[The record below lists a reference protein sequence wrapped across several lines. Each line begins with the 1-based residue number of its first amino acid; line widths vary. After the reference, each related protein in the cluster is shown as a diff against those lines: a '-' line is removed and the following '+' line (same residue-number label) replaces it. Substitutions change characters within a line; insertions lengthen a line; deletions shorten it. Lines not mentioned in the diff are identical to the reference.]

1 MMTRSPIPAVTTRT
15 FAAGA
20 RRDIS
25 GSRRRHGRAGLC
37 IDYRDRMRLRA
48 ATRTTRQGVEARL
61 LRTLGTERRR
71 RLVTELVR
79 VAGAVSAPSAQG
91 ALHRAMAAQALVRPT
106 NHKLDEIHTRGLY
119 AVVRETARV
128 DGAIVECGISHGKSL
143 LSLARAAELFGP
155 DKVVLDLTHS
165 PAFRL
170 PWPKTLEPC
179 LDLGGCSQRLDRH
192 FPRTRLQPPGTHQ
205 RNLFPAFSKT
215 PWRNS
220 PPPRISL
227 SIWTATCTN
236 TRQLHFGSVL
246 RGQRA
251 VS

>member
-1 MMTRSPIPAVTTRT
+1 
-15 FAAGA
+15 
-20 RRDIS
+20 
-25 GSRRRHGRAGLC
+25 
-37 IDYRDRMRLRA
+37 MRLRA

-61 LRTLGTERRR
+61 LRALGTERRR

-91 ALHRAMAAQALVRPT
+91 ALHRARAAQALVRPT

-155 DKVVLDLTHS
+155 DKVVFGFDPFAGF
-165 PAFRL
+165 PAAVAEDVGTVSR
-170 PWPKTLEPC
+170 PW
-179 LDLGGCSQRLDRH
+179 GCSRRFDRH

-220 PPPRISL
+220 PPPAHQPL
-227 SIWTATCTN
+227 HLDCDMYEYTATALRVCAPRAEGGIVILDGYREDRWPGA
-236 TRQLHFGSVL
+236 TRVIDEVFGSKEICWEPALARFGV
-246 RGQRA
+246 R
-251 VS
+251 V

>member
-1 MMTRSPIPAVTTRT
+1 MDGPARSGLFQLFTATART
-15 FAAGA
+15 
-20 RRDIS
+20 
-25 GSRRRHGRAGLC
+25 GLC

-61 LRTLGTERRR
+61 LRALGTERRR

-79 VAGAVSAPSAQG
+79 VAGAVSPPSAQC
-91 ALHRAMAAQALVRPT
+91 ALHRAIAAQALVRPT

-119 AVVRETARV
+119 AVVRETARM
-128 DGAIVECGISHGKSL
+128 DGAIVECGISRGKSL

-155 DKVVLDLTHS
+155 DKVVFGFDAFAGF
-165 PAFRL
+165 PAA
-170 PWPKTLEPC
+170 WPKTLEPC
-179 LDLGGCSQRLDRH
+179 LDLGGCSQRLDRQ

-205 RNLFPAFSKT
+205 RNLFLAFSKT

-220 PPPRISL
+220 HPRASAC

-236 TRQLHFGSVL
+236 PRQLHFGSVL